1 MHIEI
6 NGATKIIKGVTILDD
21 IKIEMNGG
29 KIYGIR
35 GVNGSGKTMLMRAI
49 SGLVKLTR
57 GQIII
62 NGKIVGKDIEF
73 PESVGLL
80 IENPG
85 LIDNCTGY
93 ENIKMLASIK
103 KITSDDAIKRYMKLL
118 GLDSDDKK
126 KVKKYSLGMKQK
138 VGIIEAFVDDP
149 DLVILDEPFNALD
162 SKTVKILENIIKEDV
177 NDERII
183 LISCHDSQILE
194 RICDEIIY
202 IEEGKIVEQ
211 ED

>member
-118 GLDSDDKK
+118 GFDSDDKK

-162 SKTVKILENIIKEDV
+162 SKTVKILENIIKEYV

>member
-6 NGATKIIKGVTILDD
+6 NGATKIIKGVAILDD

-162 SKTVKILENIIKEDV
+162 SKTVKILENIIKEYV

>member
-149 DLVILDEPFNALD
+149 DLVILDEPFHALD
-162 SKTVKILENIIKEDV
+162 SKTVKILENIIKEYV

-202 IEEGKIVEQ
+202 IEEGKIVEK